1 MAALRRKPELILDP
15 VRAAADAGLR
25 WIADDVPGIRRIRA
39 GKGFRYVDAHGK
51 RVRDAET
58 LSRIRAL
65 AVPPA
70 WRDVWICPSPTGH
83 MQATGRDAR
92 GRKQYRYHPRW
103 RAARDETK
111 YDKML
116 FFGLA
121 LPKIRARVDEDLGR
135 PGLPREKILATVV
148 RLLETTLIRVG
159 NEEYARAND
168 SYGLTTLRAHHVDV
182 DGAELRF
189 EFRGKSGVRR
199 RVSLRDRRLARIIR
213 RCQDLPGH
221 ELFQYLDDDGERRTV
236 DSQDVNDYLRAIS
249 NQDFTA
255 KDFRTWNGT
264 VLAATALRAAAR
276 SGAAPSKRAVVR
288 CIEEVAARLG
298 NTKAV
303 CRKCYVHP
311 KVIDAFLDGSLDS
324 ALGRSDDPEA
334 GVLKWLR
341 TLY

>member
-1 MAALRRKPELILDP
+1 RRRRVGRGFTYLDT
-15 VRAAADAGLR
+15 AGRRVSDLET
-25 WIADDVPGIRRIRA
+25 VRRIR
-39 GKGFRYVDAHGK
+39 
-51 RVRDAET
+51 T
-58 LSRIRAL
+58 LVI
-65 AVPPA
+65 PPA
-70 WRDVWICPSPTGH
+70 WTDVWICASPNGH
-83 MQATGRDAR
+83 VQATGRDAR
-92 GRKQYRYHPRW
+92 GRKQYRYHARW
-103 RAARDETK
+103 REKRDETK

-116 FFGLA
+116 LFGLA

-236 DSQDVNDYLRAIS
+236 DSQDVNDYLRAI
-249 NQDFTA
+249 
-255 KDFRTWNGT
+255 
-264 VLAATALRAAAR
+264 
-276 SGAAPSKRAVVR
+276 
-288 CIEEVAARLG
+288 
-298 NTKAV
+298 
-303 CRKCYVHP
+303 
-311 KVIDAFLDGSLDS
+311 
-324 ALGRSDDPEA
+324 
-334 GVLKWLR
+334 
-341 TLY
+341 

>member
-1 MAALRRKPELILDP
+1 MVAVRRQIILDP
-15 VRAAADAGLR
+15 LEAAAEAGLR
-25 WIADDVPGIRRIRA
+25 WIGDDVPGIRRIRA
-39 GKGFRYVDAHGK
+39 GKGFRYVDERGHA
-51 RVRDAET
+51 VRDKKT
-58 LSRIRAL
+58 LARIAAL
-65 AVPPA
+65 VIPPA
-70 WRDVWICPSPTGH
+70 WRGVWICASPNGH

-92 GRKQYRYHPRW
+92 GRKQYRYHARW
-103 RAARDETK
+103 REKRDETK
-111 YDKML
+111 YDKMIL
-116 FFGLA
+116 FGLA

-159 NEEYARAND
+159 NEEYARTNH
-168 SYGLTTLRAHHVDV
+168 SYGLTTLRDRHVDV

-199 RVSLRDRRLARIIR
+199 AVSLHDRRLARIIR

-221 ELFQYLDDDGERRTV
+221 ELFQYLDDDGARRAI
-236 DSQDVNDYLRAIS
+236 DSQDVNDYLREVTGQEI
-249 NQDFTA
+249 TA

-264 VLAATALRAAAR
+264 VLAAAALCAASRDGAR
-276 SGAAPSKRAVVR
+276 PSKRQVAR

-311 KVIDAFLDGSLDS
+311 KVIDAYLDGSLGG
-324 ALGRSDDPEA
+324 ALGRSDDVEA